1 MAVGFVQ
8 KVDSDLHKYS
18 VVQFFSQ
25 KFLAKSDEVC
35 ETMLAAVQQEQA
47 EGRLGRPSAR
57 VVAALPARVRAVQ
70 RHQRTART
78 RWRIAR
84 DLIAVFT
91 K

>member
-1 MAVGFVQ
+1 
-8 KVDSDLHKYS
+8 
-18 VVQFFSQ
+18 
-25 KFLAKSDEVC
+25 
-35 ETMLAAVQQEQA
+35 MLAAVQQEQA

-91 K
+91 KSFPTLILTRLERKSENSGVREVRKLEKKEKS

>member
-1 MAVGFVQ
+1 
-8 KVDSDLHKYS
+8 
-18 VVQFFSQ
+18 
-25 KFLAKSDEVC
+25 
-35 ETMLAAVQQEQA
+35 MLAAVQQEQA

-70 RHQRTART
+70 RQQRTART